1 MRRAFALCLA
11 MCLAA
16 AVGCGTVRVGA
27 QGQSQGA
34 SAVVAGPGQTL
45 PGTKVPWKRVGPG
58 WALAQDDLMSDRPS
72 PDPAGSTVLYLIDP
86 RGGRYRLFSWPAK
99 ELRRHGTLTAWSA
112 DAQRALFITGLTGKH
127 PHEVLQQLDLR
138 TGKATGFT
146 LPGQSLVI
154 GYARP
159 GSGQILA
166 EGSFDSATGRATLIR
181 YDLSGRPRGT
191 SGGRRGSAALST
203 PRTAGNWSPPVT
215 ARSCCSAVPEV
226 SIRHLRSPALCGAV
240 RWWNSATV
248 LASCAAAESDA
259 SRMWLIPVSGAKG
272 RALTPLRSGQGADQG
287 DNNLYQLPSGTYL
300 NALGPHCGNSI
311 VVRQEPHGV
320 VKKYAIPGDGDAV
333 IETATS
339 RRLLLQE
346 DPGCSGPFPASLAWY
361 DPVTGRQAI
370 VVPAARGDVG
380 VIAVIPYYQ
389 EGQR

>member
-1 MRRAFALCLA
+1 

-34 SAVVAGPGQTL
+34 SSVVAGPGQTL

-146 LPGQSLVI
+146 LPGRSLVI

-166 EGSFDSATGRATLIR
+166 EGNFDSATGTATLIR
-181 YDLSGRPRGT
+181 YDLSGRRQGNIWRAPGLG
-191 SGGRRGSAALST
+191 SVVYSPDGREL
-203 PRTAGNWSPPVT
+203 VT
-215 ARSCCSAVPEV
+215 ASYGSLVLLSSAGGL
-226 SIRHLRSPALCGAV
+226 IRHLWSPALCGAV

-272 RALTPLRSGQGADQG
+272 RALTPPRSGQGADLG

-320 VKKYAIPGDGDAV
+320 VKQYEIPGDGDAV

-370 VVPAARGDVG
+370 VVPAARGEVG
-380 VIAVIPYYQ
+380 AIAVIPYYQ